1 MRILITGTND
11 NIPANAMQR
20 CAVPAT
26 LRVTSSI
33 TSPPARQPG
42 ANPSPAYLAAESER
56 RAAIFLPGPAPQLGP
71 HLSARAFSF
80 DATADRW
87 ITPPPGMTPVA
98 GAAADLRPTHA
109 AHKRSS
115 AVPLEAGERPPH
127 PVVEMLTVALG
138 LTVFGLIAGFFLVLS

>member
-11 NIPANAMQR
+11 NIPADAMQR
-20 CAVPAT
+20 SAVPAT
-26 LRVTSSI
+26 QRVTRLM

-42 ANPSPAYLAAESER
+42 ANPSPAYLAAESKR
-56 RAAIFLPGPAPQLGP
+56 RAASFLPGPAPQLGP
-71 HLSARAFSF
+71 HFSARALSF
-80 DATADRW
+80 DLTAGRW
-87 ITPPPGMTPVA
+87 ITPPPGMKPVA

-109 AHKRSS
+109 AHTRSS
-115 AVPLEAGERPPH
+115 AVPLEADERTPH